1 MTSIS
6 LYRQLCQVARR
17 PQGATTSGLGNYDR
31 RSNDPK
37 RRRSIFGIFAMLKRL
52 GLTSL
57 NRRLAWL
64 ASCSFV
70 SGLSQAA
77 LLVVVSEL
85 AVNSAQGGHRLDLH
99 GVSLSLHD
107 SLLICVLLLVL
118 FSASSIAAAFA
129 GSSMS
134 STAVESGRAKVI
146 QSFFQASWGIQS
158 AEPLGHIQ
166 QLLTVNCENI
176 GWVTMGLSG
185 GVQALLSVFALL
197 IAAFI
202 VNPIASSVVLVAGIL
217 LSAAMRPFLKWSR
230 RASTRLSNDS
240 HQMAVQVTEYTRLT
254 REFRVFGVEQA
265 ATDRLAARN
274 HLAAMSFR
282 RSRLLGQTSPVV
294 YQSFALA
301 FVVAGLA
308 VLVGHTGSDLEAT
321 GAVLLLSLRSL
332 TYGSTIQSTSQQLRS
347 YEGFLDGIEADIER
361 YQAGP
366 TELHHDRVPDSFGI
380 TFDQVSFSYDRTT
393 EVLKDIS
400 FYVPNGKILGIV
412 GRSGSGK
419 TTLSQLVLGMRRPSA
434 GSALVGDVP
443 AASVAKGD
451 GASPVALVAQEPI
464 LLQGSIASNISFF
477 RDVSPEQI
485 EVASKAAHLHEDVL
499 TMTQG
504 YETLVGEGGGALSGG
519 QRQRLAIARALVG
532 APRVLV
538 LDEPTSALDGRSENL
553 IRRTLSELRG
563 HVTVVVISHRLATVE
578 DCDLILVLD
587 RGQRSDFG
595 PRDVVIAGDA
605 FRQVAEAAVGAPT
618 NLTHQEQWA

>member
-1 MTSIS
+1 MTSFS
-6 LYRQLCQVARR
+6 VYKQFCRNCERR
-17 PQGATTSGLGNYDR
+17 PHGPSSGFGSYGR
-31 RSNDPK
+31 RANIPK
-37 RRRSIFGIFAMLKRL
+37 RKRSIFGILSMLTRL

-85 AVNSAQGGHRLDLH
+85 AVNSAQGGHRLELH
-99 GVSLSLHD
+99 GISLSLHD

-134 STAVESGRAKVI
+134 STAVEAGRAKVI
-146 QSFFQASWGIQS
+146 ESFFQASWGIQS

-176 GWVTMGLSG
+176 GWVTLGLSG

-197 IAAFI
+197 VAAFV
-202 VNPIASSVVLVAGIL
+202 VNPITASVVLVAGIL

-240 HQMAVQVTEYTRLT
+240 KQMAVQVTEYTRLT
-254 REFRVFGVEQA
+254 REFRLFGVEHA

-274 HLAAMSFR
+274 HRAAMSYR
-282 RSRLLGQTSPVV
+282 KSRLLGQTSPVV

-301 FVVAGLA
+301 FVVVGLA
-308 VLVGHTGSDLEAT
+308 VLVGHTGSDLGAT

-361 YQAGP
+361 YQADP
-366 TELHHDRVPDSFGI
+366 PELSHFRVPDRFDI
-380 TFDQVSFSYDRTT
+380 TFDNVSFAYDRTT
-393 EVLKDIS
+393 EVLKDVS
-400 FYVPNGKILGIV
+400 FCVPDGNILGIV

-443 AASVAKGD
+443 AAQVAKGD
-451 GASPVALVAQEPI
+451 GISPVALVAQEAI
-464 LLQGSIASNISFF
+464 LFQGSS
-477 RDVSPEQI
+477 
-485 EVASKAAHLHEDVL
+485 
-499 TMTQG
+499 
-504 YETLVGEGGGALSGG
+504 
-519 QRQRLAIARALVG
+519 
-532 APRVLV
+532 
-538 LDEPTSALDGRSENL
+538 
-553 IRRTLSELRG
+553 RRTSPSSGMSPQNKSRTHRG
-563 HVTVVVISHRLATVE
+563 RPIFMRTWR
-578 DCDLILVLD
+578 
-587 RGQRSDFG
+587 
-595 PRDVVIAGDA
+595 
-605 FRQVAEAAVGAPT
+605 
-618 NLTHQEQWA
+618 